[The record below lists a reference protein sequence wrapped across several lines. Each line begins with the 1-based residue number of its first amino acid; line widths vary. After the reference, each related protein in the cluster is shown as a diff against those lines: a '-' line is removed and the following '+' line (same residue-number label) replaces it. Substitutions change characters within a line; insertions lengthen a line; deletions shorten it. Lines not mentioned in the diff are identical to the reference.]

1 MSHTPPQTPNATPG
15 RQPLLAKP
23 GPTRSAMLAVALIA
37 LCVALCL
44 ALLSALWLFTP
55 TAPISIAASPSTP
68 NTPALVEAGRY
79 LATLGNC
86 QHCHTPRGQPAY
98 SGGRAFA
105 TPFGTVYSS
114 NLTPSA
120 QGLGHW
126 NAADFYRALHHGQA
140 KDGRWLYPAFPFPN
154 TTHITRA
161 DSDALFAYLQSLP
174 ASTQQPPPHQV
185 RWPYN
190 TQAALKVWRTLYFQL
205 GPDTTAGATSASTS
219 AATTTPTATPLQ
231 RGAYL
236 VNGLGHC
243 SACHAPRNALG
254 GHADMLSLHGG
265 LMPMVS
271 WYAPSL
277 HNPAEGG
284 VQTWPLAD
292 TVALL
297 RDGRHHSAVATG
309 PMAEVVQHSTQH
321 WQAADLQAVA
331 VFLQQLPAPAST
343 PQAGH
348 TAAAPSTPAQTTTSA
363 QRVGERLYAKH
374 CASCHGDDG
383 EGQTTNG
390 GQPAHPALAGNRAV
404 TLASPAN
411 LVHMVLNGGFGPST
425 HHHPRPF
432 GMPPFLLVLSD
443 TEVAAVLTYVRTA
456 WGHQAGPVSELD
468 VQRLRGGTPP

>member
-1 MSHTPPQTPNATPG
+1 MNAQHPNPQRQPMRAVVLTFGLLAGLVLAAVLWAFAPSSLTAVEPTPATP
-15 RQPLLAKP
+15 
-23 GPTRSAMLAVALIA
+23 S
-37 LCVALCL
+37 
-44 ALLSALWLFTP
+44 
-55 TAPISIAASPSTP
+55 
-68 NTPALVEAGRY
+68 TPALVEAGRY

-98 SGGRAFA
+98 SGGRAFS
-105 TPFGTVYSS
+105 TPFGTIYSG

-120 QGLGHW
+120 QGLGNW
-126 NAADFYRALHHGQA
+126 TAADFYRALHHGQS

-154 TTHITRA
+154 TTHITRT

-174 ASTQQPPPHQV
+174 ASAQQTPAHQV

-190 TQAALKVWRTLYFQL
+190 TQAAMKVWRTLYFQL
-205 GPDTTAGATSASTS
+205 GPDSGAGTMSASTS
-219 AATTTPTATPLQ
+219 AATTASTASLLQ

-243 SACHAPRNALG
+243 SACHAPRNTLG
-254 GHADMLSLHGG
+254 GHADPLSLQGG
-265 LMPMVS
+265 LMPMAN

-277 HNPAEGG
+277 HNLAEGG
-284 VQTWPLAD
+284 VQRWPLAD

-297 RDGRHHSAVATG
+297 RDGRNTQAVVTG

-321 WQAADLQAVA
+321 WQDADLQAVA
-331 VFLQQLPAPAST
+331 LYLQQLPVTGTARTT
-343 PQAGH
+343 PSPFNPGS
-348 TAAAPSTPAQTTTSA
+348 PSSSA
-363 QRVGERLYAKH
+363 VGQRLGERLYAKH

-383 EGQTTNG
+383 EGQTTVYG
-390 GQPAHPALAGNRAV
+390 EPAHPALAGNRAV
-404 TLASPAN
+404 TMASPAN

-425 HHHPRPF
+425 HQHPRPF

-443 TEVAAVLTYVRTA
+443 AEVAAVLTHIRST
-456 WGHQAGPVSELD
+456 WGNQAYPVSELD

>member
-1 MSHTPPQTPNATPG
+1 MNAHRPNPQRQPMRAMVLTLGLLAGLVLAAVLWAFAPSSLTAVEPTPATP
-15 RQPLLAKP
+15 
-23 GPTRSAMLAVALIA
+23 S
-37 LCVALCL
+37 
-44 ALLSALWLFTP
+44 
-55 TAPISIAASPSTP
+55 
-68 NTPALVEAGRY
+68 TPALVEAGRY

-120 QGLGHW
+120 QGLGNW
-126 NAADFYRALHHGQA
+126 TAADFYRALHHGQA

-174 ASTQQPPPHQV
+174 ASAQQTPAHQV

-190 TQAALKVWRTLYFQL
+190 TQAAMKVWRTLYFQL
-205 GPDTTAGATSASTS
+205 GTDTASGTASVSTS
-219 AATTTPTATPLQ
+219 AATTVPTATQLQ

-254 GHADMLSLHGG
+254 GHADPLSLQGG
-265 LMPMVS
+265 VMPVAN

-284 VQTWPLAD
+284 VQNWPLAD

-297 RDGRHHSAVATG
+297 RDGRNPQAVVTG

-321 WQAADLQAVA
+321 WQNADLQAVA
-331 VFLQQLPAPAST
+331 LYLQQLPVIGPSGRTSSAT
-343 PQAGH
+343 
-348 TAAAPSTPAQTTTSA
+348 PSTA

-383 EGQTTNG
+383 EGQTTARG
-390 GQPAHPALAGNRAV
+390 EQAHQALAGNRAV
-404 TLASPAN
+404 AMASPAN

-425 HHHPRPF
+425 PHHPRPF
-432 GMPPFLLVLSD
+432 GMPPYVLVLSD
-443 TEVAAVLTYVRTA
+443 ADVAAVLTYIRTA
-456 WGHQAGPVSELD
+456 WGHQAGPVSEFD
-468 VQRLRGGTPP
+468 VQQLRGGTPP